1 MTDAPPLE
9 TKNKQEPIRLRLDVD
24 YAYPSRK
31 KSFVCTALGI
41 KHHGKHYLKNSKIIA
56 KMINESKRDI
66 KAVWFFTPFTIPDK
80 ELLDLL
86 TPDKHE
92 VGLHVATNP
101 YREMENL
108 EKATG
113 RKLNYYTVHG
123 TERLLGRIV
132 WHRKL
137 SQAKV
142 PMPEDFPLK
151 SYYVYH
157 HLGLDVIAHTYSVE
171 EAVKQTEES
180 IAKGDVILIH
190 PEWLLQRGKHNPRG
204 PYYEPLK
211 RLLGVDSDLDYFVV
225 RKKGFFNLAEIV
237 DVFAYLKRVN
247 PTEQFISKVK
257 DRDADIFTFIE
268 RTWCDSPLKP
278 SKSWFKE
285 EDNIA
290 LLNIST
296 YDEWFERVGKKTRNM
311 VRKAEKSGIETR
323 IIEPDEKF
331 AEGVW
336 KIFNETP
343 IRQGRA
349 SPYYGIPLEK
359 IKHDLLNAKG
369 LTFVGAYLQDELAG
383 FIQLAHG
390 DQLSIITQ
398 ILALQKYQDKAVNNA
413 TVAKAVQ
420 YCAENHISNLMYGR
434 MENHPSLDKFKESNG
449 FVKCN
454 LNRYYIPLTTKGKV
468 AIKLH
473 LHRPLKDALP
483 LSIRNRLLGLYS
495 WVSRTK
501 IKLRNG

>member
-1 MTDAPPLE
+1 MTDALPVGIE
-9 TKNKQEPIRLRLDVD
+9 NKERLRLRLDVD

-31 KSFVCTALGI
+31 KSFIYTALGI
-41 KHHGKHYLKNSKIIA
+41 KRHGKHYLKNSKIIA
-56 KMINESKRDI
+56 KMINEAKIDV

-123 TERLLGRIV
+123 TERLLGRII

-137 SQAKV
+137 SQAKA
-142 PMPEDFPLK
+142 PIPKDFPLQ

-157 HLGLDVIAHTYSVE
+157 HLGLDVIAHTCTVE
-171 EAVKQTEES
+171 EAVKQTKEAT
-180 IAKGDVILIH
+180 AKGDVVLIH
-190 PEWLLQRGKHNPRG
+190 PEWLFQRGKHNPRG
-204 PYYEPLK
+204 PYYEALK
-211 RLLGVDSDLDYFVV
+211 KLLEVDSELNYLVV
-225 RKKGFFNLAEIV
+225 RKKSVFKLAEIV
-237 DVFAYLKRVN
+237 DVFAYLNRTN
-247 PTEQFISKVK
+247 PTEQFISKLE
-257 DRDADIFTFIE
+257 DRNADVFTFIE
-268 RTWCDSPLKP
+268 RTWCDSPINP
-278 SKSWFKE
+278 HSSWIKE

-290 LLNIST
+290 LVNIST
-296 YDEWFERVGKKTRNM
+296 YDEWFKRVGKKTRNM
-311 VRKAEKSGIETR
+311 IRKAEKSGIETR
-323 IIEPDEKF
+323 IVVPDEKF

-336 KIFNETP
+336 NIFNETQ

-359 IKHDLLNAKG
+359 VKQDLLNAKG
-369 LTFVGAYLQDELAG
+369 FTFVGAYLQDELAG
-383 FIQLAHG
+383 FIQLVNG
-390 DQLSIITQ
+390 DQISIITQ
-398 ILALQKYQDKAVNNA
+398 ILALQKHQDKAVNNA

-420 YCAENHISNLMYGR
+420 YCAEHHIVNLMYGR
-434 MENHPSLDKFKESNG
+434 MENHPSLDKFKESNS
-449 FVKCN
+449 FVKYN
-454 LNRYYIPLTTKGKV
+454 LNRYYIPLTRKGKIV
-468 AIKLH
+468 IKLH

-483 LSIRNRLLGLYS
+483 LNVRNKLLGVYS

-501 IKLRNG
+501 IKLKNR